1 MHGGSIT
8 DRGGP
13 AYAPNHRVPGFG
25 TTPPRVENRERAFF
39 QWVQLQ
45 CDKAARTTWIPMKLR
60 RYITKSEEDG
70 SGLSDAVRA
79 MRSIWTRM
87 RTVLIACLVSALLIT
102 VTMKWYAVSSIKPDD
117 VIVAAISDA
126 IPVLSPRETVS
137 FIQRMDLSHR
147 ECVRFQGDDLKN
159 GADPTKNVFTYA
171 GSETQ
176 IISRAQLE
184 MLLLK
189 KCNENSCECLSAF
202 EIGIAADVMVV
213 NTSERMLIA
222 YEPRM
227 AGAISGDHLAT
238 IDGFTQYYDDASE
251 LEFSGNG
258 GLMGLARLRGGESL
272 CVTFSVS
279 QYHTLCDRVR

>member
-1 MHGGSIT
+1 MQMGNIT
-8 DRGGP
+8 DPGGP
-13 AYAPNHRVPGFG
+13 GYNANARVPGFG
-25 TTPPRVENRERAFF
+25 TTPPRATNRELDVFRWIQCHCDTASRSK
-39 QWVQLQ
+39 WV
-45 CDKAARTTWIPMKLR
+45 PLR
-60 RYITKSEEDG
+60 IKRYITTSEESG
-70 SGLSDAVRA
+70 EGLSPSVSA
-79 MRSIWTRM
+79 MYSVWTRM
-87 RTVLIACLVSALLIT
+87 RMVLIMCLVATLAFT
-102 VTMKWYAVSSIKPDD
+102 VSMKWYSNSSVKPDD
-117 VIVAAISDA
+117 VIVADISDA

-147 ECVRFQGDDLKN
+147 ECVRFHGDDLKN

-213 NTSERMLIA
+213 NTSERMIIS
-222 YEPRM
+222 YTPRM
-227 AGAISGDHLAT
+227 TGTISGDHLAT
-238 IDGFTQYYDDASE
+238 VDGFTQYYDDASE
-251 LEFSGNG
+251 LGFSGNG
-258 GLMGLARLRGGESL
+258 GLAGQARLRGSESL

-279 QYHTLCDRVR
+279 QYHSLCDRVR